1 MKKHINIFLALLA
14 TVLLAACDKESM
26 NPVIQSA
33 PEIESFY
40 PESGSAGTEIVIT
53 GAYLDDVVTAT
64 IGGVPAQL
72 LQKVS
77 NSRMSIKVPS
87 GANSGTIVLTNAIGK
102 AESEGVFT
110 MEYPA
115 PTANQSSIPE
125 EVKMGNNLLITGTNM
140 NAISAVVFT
149 PEGMEEG
156 HEAEILGQND
166 NEIIVKI
173 PFLDSENATISFTY
187 YDGSNNAS
195 IASKTVKLSSDLPK
209 VSTQFT
215 GTYAVGSTVMLE
227 GSNLNFVERVY
238 VVTSKGNQVE
248 CSINSAT
255 SSNLS
260 FTVPGSNDFNP
271 TIDAPNTTTL
281 KIVYADGTMESTL
294 TDNFVIIYLEQI
306 MASLIFPDE
315 DLAPVGSGES
325 TAVTEDPWTGGTQT
339 GSIGLK
345 QVGGY
350 SSTGSANKY
359 VQNSTFYHKL
369 GSNGAY
375 VRMGAADGYGPIK
388 AGDVLTIVVWC
399 NTTSAAQGISLGDG
413 QVTSIANATIVIPAE
428 KAEHSLEY
436 TLKEADIASNG
447 SIYIY
452 RQNGKSNFG
461 IKSVSIKRSKK
472 SNS

>member
-1 MKKHINIFLALLA
+1 MRRYINICLVLLA
-14 TVLLAACDKESM
+14 TLLLAACDKESM
-26 NPVIQSA
+26 NALVQSA
-33 PEIESFY
+33 PEIEEFY
-40 PESGSAGTEIVIT
+40 PTSGSAGTEIVIT
-53 GAYLDDVVTAT
+53 GNYLDDVVTAT
-64 IGGVPAQL
+64 IGGVPAEL

-77 NSRMSIKVPS
+77 NNRISIKVPA
-87 GANSGTIVLTNAIGK
+87 GAQTGTIVLANAIGEV
-102 AESEGVFT
+102 ESEGVFT

-115 PTANQSSIPE
+115 PSINQSSIPAE
-125 EVKMGNNLLITGTNM
+125 MKMGNKLLITGTNM
-140 NAISAVVFT
+140 NAISAVIFT
-149 PEGMEEG
+149 AVGLEEG
-156 HEAEILGQND
+156 HEAEIISQSD

-238 VVTSKGNQVE
+238 VVTSKTNEVE
-248 CSINSAT
+248 CSFSAT

-260 FTVPGSNDFNP
+260 FTVPGSNDFNQ

-294 TDNFVIIYLEQI
+294 TDNFVIVYLEQI

-315 DLAPVGSGES
+315 DLAPKVDGASS
-325 TAVTEDPWTGGTQT
+325 AVTEDPWTGGTQT

-345 QVGGY
+345 LVGGY
-350 SSTGSANKY
+350 GSTGGRNVY
-359 VQNSTFYHKL
+359 DQNGTLYHKL
-369 GSNGAY
+369 GSNSAY
-375 VRMGAADGYGPIK
+375 IRMGAAEGYGPIK
-388 AGDVLTIVVWC
+388 AGDVLTVVVWC
-399 NTTSAAQGISLGDG
+399 NTAAEQGLSLGTG
-413 QVTSIANATIVIPAE
+413 TEASIANATIVIPAE
-428 KAEHSLEY
+428 KAEHTLVY
-436 TLKEADIASNG
+436 TLTDSDIADNG

-452 RQNGKSNFG
+452 RQSGKSNFG
-461 IKSVSIKRSKK
+461 VKSLSVKRSK
-472 SNS
+472 

>member
-1 MKKHINIFLALLA
+1 
-14 TVLLAACDKESM
+14 
-26 NPVIQSA
+26 
-33 PEIESFY
+33 
-40 PESGSAGTEIVIT
+40 
-53 GAYLDDVVTAT
+53 
-64 IGGVPAQL
+64 
-72 LQKVS
+72 
-77 NSRMSIKVPS
+77 
-87 GANSGTIVLTNAIGK
+87 
-102 AESEGVFT
+102 
-110 MEYPA
+110 
-115 PTANQSSIPE
+115 
-125 EVKMGNNLLITGTNM
+125 M

-195 IASKTVKLSSDLPK
+195 VASKTVKLSSDLPK

-248 CSINSAT
+248 CSFSAT

-325 TAVTEDPWTGGTQT
+325 TAVTQDPWTGGTQT

-359 VQNSTFYHKL
+359 VQNGTFYHKL
-369 GSNGAY
+369 GSNSAY
-375 VRMGAADGYGPIK
+375 IRMGAADGYGPIK

-413 QVTSIANATIVIPAE
+413 IVTSIANATIVIPAE

-436 TLKEADIASNG
+436 TLKEADIASDG

>member
-1 MKKHINIFLALLA
+1 MRRYINICLVLLA
-14 TVLLAACDKESM
+14 TVLMAACDKESM

-64 IGGVPAQL
+64 IGGVPAEL

-77 NSRMSIKVPS
+77 NSRISIKVPA
-87 GANSGTIVLTNAIGK
+87 GAQSGTIVLANAIGK
-102 AESEGVFT
+102 VESEGIFT

-115 PTANQSSIPE
+115 PSINQSSIPAE
-125 EVKMGNNLLITGTNM
+125 MKMGNKLLVTGTNM
-140 NAISAVVFT
+140 NVISSVIFT

-156 HEAEILGQND
+156 NEAEIISQSD
-166 NEIIVKI
+166 NEIVVKI

-187 YDGSNNAS
+187 FDGSNNAS
-195 IASKTVKLSSDLPK
+195 VVSETVRLVSDLPR
-209 VSTQFT
+209 VFTEFT

-238 VVTSKGNQVE
+238 VVTSKTNEVE
-248 CSINSAT
+248 CSFSAT

-260 FTVPGSNDFNP
+260 FTVPSSNDFDQ
-271 TIDAPNTTTL
+271 TLDAPNTTTL

-294 TDNFVIIYLEQI
+294 TDNFVIVYLEQI

-315 DLAPVGSGES
+315 DLAPLITGASS
-325 TAVTEDPWTGGTQT
+325 AVTEDPWTGGTQT

-345 QVGGY
+345 LVGGY
-350 SSTGSANKY
+350 GSTGGRNVY
-359 VQNSTFYHKL
+359 DQNGTLYHKL
-369 GSNGAY
+369 GSNSAY
-375 VRMGAADGYGPIK
+375 IRMGAADGYGPIK
-388 AGDVLTIVVWC
+388 AGDVLTVVVWC
-399 NTTSAAQGISLGDG
+399 NTGSAEQGLSLGTG
-413 QVTSIANATIVIPAE
+413 TEASIANATIVIPAE
-428 KAEHSLEY
+428 KAEHTLVY
-436 TLKEADIASNG
+436 TLTDSDIADNG

-452 RQNGKSNFG
+452 RQSGKSNFG
-461 IKSVSIKRSKK
+461 VKSLSVKRSK
-472 SNS
+472 

>member
-87 GANSGTIVLTNAIGK
+87 GANSGTIVLANAIGK

-238 VVTSKGNQVE
+238 VVTSKTNEVE
-248 CSINSAT
+248 CSFSAT

-325 TAVTEDPWTGGTQT
+325 TAVTQDPWTGGTQT

-359 VQNSTFYHKL
+359 VQNSTYYHKL

-375 VRMGAADGYGPIK
+375 IRMGAADGYGPIK

>member
-87 GANSGTIVLTNAIGK
+87 GANSGTIVLVNAIGK

-238 VVTSKGNQVE
+238 VVTSKTNEVE
-248 CSINSAT
+248 CSFSAT

-260 FTVPGSNDFNP
+260 FTVPGSNDFNQ

-325 TAVTEDPWTGGTQT
+325 TAVTQDPWTGGTQI

-359 VQNSTFYHKL
+359 VQNSTYYHKL

-375 VRMGAADGYGPIK
+375 IRMGAADGYGPIK

-399 NTTSAAQGISLGDG
+399 NTASAAQGISLGDG
-413 QVTSIANATIVIPAE
+413 IVASIANATIVIPAE

-436 TLKEADIASNG
+436 TLKEADIASDG